1 MSTAQNSRFEVRG
14 GSELEVC
21 SSIQSLGAAEEGVD
35 AKFEVKRAEIQRRRI
50 PKCPRES
57 PPEWKSKAATSAAT
71 SRLNLESNLGLE
83 ISPLQS
89 SLSRIRRALDDAAI
103 YRRRTPSLMRSILSI
118 AAYSVLSKID
128 DADRGRNARGMTVG
142 FRARCSRIPSVSK
155 ARRRRRQ
162 DGMRMERESSD
173 IKSRGGGE
181 GKWKPSTVCRLCPSS
196 SSSG

>member
-1 MSTAQNSRFEVRG
+1 M
-14 GSELEVC
+14 
-21 SSIQSLGAAEEGVD
+21 
-35 AKFEVKRAEIQRRRI
+35 
-50 PKCPRES
+50 
-57 PPEWKSKAATSAAT
+57 KSKAPTSAAT
-71 SRLNLESNLGLE
+71 SRLNLESNLLE

-128 DADRGRNARGMTVG
+128 DADWGRNARGMTVG

-155 ARRRRRQ
+155 ARRRRQ

-173 IKSRGGGE
+173 ITSRRRRRRKVEALNSMQIVSFLLFIGVRCGAGE
-181 GKWKPSTVCRLCPSS
+181 KQMRTEDLLVALNLQERR
-196 SSSG
+196 